1 MRSATQ
7 TKYDKMIANKLTF
20 LITLWVFD
28 KLIMFLMIC
37 WYK

>member
-1 MRSATQ
+1 MKSVAQ

-20 LITLWVFD
+20 LITLWVLD
-28 KLIMFLMIC
+28 KLIMFLMLY